1 MDYYNIINEIVPKM
15 RIQMHTHSI
24 PSLTQVY
31 YLVNQNQGSSINKFM
46 LDITL
51 SQLGIYLKSQEVSE
65 LSKYL
70 DKHSDSVKLDK
81 FAKLFKKELSKE
93 AKIEIE
99 HVFDNYAIPGKN
111 ISIDELLNNFN
122 PFEHPQL
129 MGVKN
134 DPRKTFD
141 SMREDIYFIAGNK
154 SEMTKKDF
162 DELHRNIWSIMPD
175 DYEESFIYQIALM
188 WNIKRYK

>member
-70 DKHSDSVKLDK
+70 DKSADSVKLDK
-81 FAKLFKKELSKE
+81 FAELFKKELSKE

-111 ISIDELLNNFN
+111 ISIDELLKNFN
-122 PFEHPQL
+122 PYEHPQL

-134 DPRKTFD
+134 DPQRTLD
-141 SMREDIYFIAGNK
+141 SMREDIYLIAGNK

>member
-1 MDYYNIINEIVPKM
+1 MDYYNIIKEIVPKM
-15 RIQMHTHSI
+15 RIQMHNHSI
-24 PSLTQVY
+24 QSLTQVY

-81 FAKLFKKELSKE
+81 FAELFKKELSKE

>member
-24 PSLTQVY
+24 PSLTQIY

-70 DKHSDSVKLDK
+70 DKHSDSVKLDR
-81 FAKLFKKELSKE
+81 FAELFKKELSKE
-93 AKIEIE
+93 AKNEID
-99 HVFDNYAIPGKN
+99 HVFDNYAIPGRN
-111 ISIDELLNNFN
+111 VSIDELLKNFN
-122 PFEHPQL
+122 PYEHPQL

-134 DPRKTFD
+134 NPQRTFD
-141 SMREDIYFIAGNK
+141 SMREDIYLIAGNQT
-154 SEMTKKDF
+154 EMTKNDF
-162 DELHRNIWSIMPD
+162 YELHRNIWSIMPD
-175 DYEESFIYQIALM
+175 DYEETFIYQIALM

>member
-1 MDYYNIINEIVPKM
+1 MDYYNIIKEIVPKM
-15 RIQMHTHSI
+15 RIQMHNHSI

-70 DKHSDSVKLDK
+70 DKSADSVKLDK
-81 FAKLFKKELSKE
+81 FAELFKKELSKE

-122 PFEHPQL
+122 PYEHPQL

-134 DPRKTFD
+134 DPQRTLD
-141 SMREDIYFIAGNK
+141 SMREDIYLIAGNQ
-154 SEMTKKDF
+154 SEMTKNDF
-162 DELHRNIWSIMPD
+162 YELHRNIWSIMPD

>member
-1 MDYYNIINEIVPKM
+1 
-15 RIQMHTHSI
+15 
-24 PSLTQVY
+24 
-31 YLVNQNQGSSINKFM
+31 
-46 LDITL
+46 
-51 SQLGIYLKSQEVSE
+51 
-65 LSKYL
+65 
-70 DKHSDSVKLDK
+70 
-81 FAKLFKKELSKE
+81 
-93 AKIEIE
+93 
-99 HVFDNYAIPGKN
+99 
-111 ISIDELLNNFN
+111 
-122 PFEHPQL
+122 

>member
-1 MDYYNIINEIVPKM
+1 MDYYNIIKEIVPKM
-15 RIQMHTHSI
+15 RIQMHNHSI

-81 FAKLFKKELSKE
+81 FAELFKKELSKE

-175 DYEESFIYQIALM
+175 DYEETFIYQIALM

>member
-24 PSLTQVY
+24 PSLTQIY

-70 DKHSDSVKLDK
+70 DKNDESVKLDR
-81 FAKLFKKELSKE
+81 FAELFKKELSKE
-93 AKIEIE
+93 AKNEID
-99 HVFDNYAIPGKN
+99 HVFDNYAIPGRN
-111 ISIDELLNNFN
+111 VSIDELLNNFN
-122 PFEHPQL
+122 PYEHPQL

-134 DPRKTFD
+134 NPQRTFD
-141 SMREDIYFIAGNK
+141 SMREDIYLIAGNQ
-154 SEMTKKDF
+154 SEMTKNDF
-162 DELHRNIWSIMPD
+162 YELHRNIWSIMPD
-175 DYEESFIYQIALM
+175 DYEETFIYQIALM

>member
-24 PSLTQVY
+24 PSLTQIY

-70 DKHSDSVKLDK
+70 DKNEDSVKLDR
-81 FAKLFKKELSKE
+81 FAELFKKELSKE
-93 AKIEIE
+93 AKNEID
-99 HVFDNYAIPGKN
+99 HVFDNYAIPGRN
-111 ISIDELLNNFN
+111 ISIDELLKNFN
-122 PFEHPQL
+122 PYEHPQL

-134 DPRKTFD
+134 NPQRTFD
-141 SMREDIYFIAGNK
+141 SMREDIYLIAGNQT
-154 SEMTKKDF
+154 EMTKNDF
-162 DELHRNIWSIMPD
+162 YELHRNIWSIMPD
-175 DYEESFIYQIALM
+175 DYEETFIYQIALM

>member
-1 MDYYNIINEIVPKM
+1 MDYINIINEIVPKM
-15 RIQMHTHSI
+15 RIQMHTNSI
-24 PSLTQVY
+24 PSLTYIYNLVY
-31 YLVNQNQGSSINKFM
+31 ENQGSSINKFM

-81 FAKLFKKELSKE
+81 FAELFKKELSKE

>member
-1 MDYYNIINEIVPKM
+1 MDYYNIIKEIVPKM
-15 RIQMHTHSI
+15 RIQMHNHSI

-81 FAKLFKKELSKE
+81 FAELFKKELSKE

>member
-1 MDYYNIINEIVPKM
+1 MDYYNIIKEIVPKM
-15 RIQMHTHSI
+15 RIQMHNHSI

-81 FAKLFKKELSKE
+81 FAELFKKELSKE

-154 SEMTKKDF
+154 IEMTKKDF

>member
-1 MDYYNIINEIVPKM
+1 
-15 RIQMHTHSI
+15 MHTNSI
-24 PSLTQVY
+24 PSLTYIYNLVY
-31 YLVNQNQGSSINKFM
+31 ENQGSSINKFM

-81 FAKLFKKELSKE
+81 FAELFKKELSRE

>member
-70 DKHSDSVKLDK
+70 DKNDESVKLDR
-81 FAKLFKKELSKE
+81 FAELFKKELSKE
-93 AKIEIE
+93 AKNEID
-99 HVFDNYAIPGKN
+99 HVFDNYAIPGRN
-111 ISIDELLNNFN
+111 ISIDELLKNFN
-122 PFEHPQL
+122 PYEHPQL

-134 DPRKTFD
+134 NPQRTFD
-141 SMREDIYFIAGNK
+141 SMREDIYLIAGNQT
-154 SEMTKKDF
+154 EMTKNDF
-162 DELHRNIWSIMPD
+162 YELHRNIWSIMPD
-175 DYEESFIYQIALM
+175 DYEETFIYQIALM

>member
-81 FAKLFKKELSKE
+81 FAELFKKELSKE
-93 AKIEIE
+93 AKIEID
-99 HVFDNYAIPGKN
+99 HVFDNYAIPGRN
-111 ISIDELLNNFN
+111 VSIDELLNNFN

-134 DPRKTFD
+134 NPQRTFD
-141 SMREDIYFIAGNK
+141 SMREDIYLIAGNQ
-154 SEMTKKDF
+154 SEMTKNDF
-162 DELHRNIWSIMPD
+162 YELHRNIWSIMPD

>member
-46 LDITL
+46 LDIIL
-51 SQLGIYLKSQEVSE
+51 SKLGIYLKTQEVSE

-70 DKHSDSVKLDK
+70 DKNDESVKLDR
-81 FAKLFKKELSKE
+81 FAELFKKELSKE
-93 AKIEIE
+93 AKNEID
-99 HVFDNYAIPGKN
+99 HVFDNYAIPGRN
-111 ISIDELLNNFN
+111 VSIDELLNNFN

-134 DPRKTFD
+134 NPQRTFD
-141 SMREDIYFIAGNK
+141 SMREDIYLIAGNQT
-154 SEMTKKDF
+154 EMTKNDF
-162 DELHRNIWSIMPD
+162 YELHRNIWSIMPD
-175 DYEESFIYQIALM
+175 DYEETFIYQIALM

>member
-1 MDYYNIINEIVPKM
+1 MDYYNIIKEIVPKM
-15 RIQMHTHSI
+15 RIQMHNHSI

-70 DKHSDSVKLDK
+70 DKNDESVKLDR
-81 FAKLFKKELSKE
+81 FAELFKKELSKE
-93 AKIEIE
+93 AKNEID
-99 HVFDNYAIPGKN
+99 HVFDNYAIPGRN
-111 ISIDELLNNFN
+111 ISIDELLKNFN
-122 PFEHPQL
+122 PYEHPQL

-134 DPRKTFD
+134 NPQRTFD
-141 SMREDIYFIAGNK
+141 SMREDIYLIAGNQT
-154 SEMTKKDF
+154 EMTKNDF
-162 DELHRNIWSIMPD
+162 YELHRNIWSIMPD
-175 DYEESFIYQIALM
+175 DYEETFIYQIALM

>member
-24 PSLTQVY
+24 PSLTQIY

-70 DKHSDSVKLDK
+70 DKNDESVKLDR
-81 FAKLFKKELSKE
+81 FAELFKKELSKE
-93 AKIEIE
+93 AKNEID
-99 HVFDNYAIPGKN
+99 HVFDNYAIPGRN
-111 ISIDELLNNFN
+111 ISIDELLKNFN
-122 PFEHPQL
+122 PYEHPQL

-134 DPRKTFD
+134 NPQRTFD
-141 SMREDIYFIAGNK
+141 SMREDIYLIAGNQT
-154 SEMTKKDF
+154 EMTKNDF
-162 DELHRNIWSIMPD
+162 YELHRNIWSIMPD
-175 DYEESFIYQIALM
+175 DYEETFIYQIALM

>member
-81 FAKLFKKELSKE
+81 FAELFKKELSKE